1 VIQTGHE
8 WTKANPG
15 ACPCLTDI
23 EIENLK
29 KVFRESRVERVEAD
43 QKGSGWII
51 RLIQRE

>member
-1 VIQTGHE
+1 
-8 WTKANPG
+8 
-15 ACPCLTDI
+15 LTDI